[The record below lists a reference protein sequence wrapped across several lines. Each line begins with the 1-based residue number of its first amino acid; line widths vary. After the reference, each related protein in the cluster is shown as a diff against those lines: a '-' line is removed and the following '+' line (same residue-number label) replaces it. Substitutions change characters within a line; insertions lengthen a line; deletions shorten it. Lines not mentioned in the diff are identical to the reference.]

1 MARQE
6 QGNQTSVTEFI
17 LLGFG
22 DLPGLQ
28 VPLFLLFLV
37 IYLVTMAGNIIVIV
51 LVVADRHLHT
61 PMYFFLGNLSCL
73 EICYSSTVLPQ
84 LLAGLLAGDWTI
96 SFTGCLTQ
104 LYFFGALAGSE
115 CLLLSVMS
123 YDRYLAICNPLHYAA
138 RMSGRFCLQFAVGS
152 WIGGLLSSCITT
164 VSITQLTFCGPNGI
178 DHFFCDF
185 IPIVKLSCNDPLLM
199 DTLAFTVSLI
209 FLLVPFVLT
218 LGSYICI
225 LRTILRIRATIGR
238 QKAFSTCS
246 SHLIVVS
253 IYYGAL
259 MIVYMFPTTDL
270 LSDFR
275 KVLSVSYTVLTP
287 LVNPL
292 IYALRNREV
301 QEALCKACRELRTL
315 HPERH
320 PAAPGVCAVTNQL
333 CPSATGNM
341 KFCVYLVFVV
351 AALPGVRS
359 QVQLVQSG
367 PGAVQPG
374 QTLTLSCAISGD
386 SVTSNWWEWVRQ
398 APGERL
404 QWMGQIRWSGS
415 NWGTYYGPAFQS
427 RATLSA
433 DTARSQFSLQLR
445 ALTAADTATYY
456 CARATVTQSKAGP
469 GTEQGKRLPSSEA
482 LFSGVPRAGQ

>member
-1 MARQE
+1 MASQE

-28 VPLFLLFLV
+28 VPLFLLFLM
-37 IYLVTMAGNIIVIV
+37 IYLVTMAGNILVVV

-73 EICYSSTVLPQ
+73 EICYSSILLPQ
-84 LLAGLLAGDWTI
+84 LLAGVLTGDRTI

-104 LYFFGALAGSE
+104 YYFFGALAGSE
-115 CLLLSVMS
+115 CLLLLGMS
-123 YDRYLAICNPLHYAA
+123 YDRYLAICNPLHYTA
-138 RMSGRFCLQFAVGS
+138 RMSGRSCLQLAGGS
-152 WIGGLLSSCITT
+152 WIGGLLGCSINT
-164 VSITQLTFCGPNGI
+164 VSISQLNFCGPNGI

-185 IPIVKLSCNDPLLM
+185 IPLVKLSCNDPLLM
-199 DTLAFTVSLI
+199 DTLAFTVALI

-225 LRTILRIRATIGR
+225 LRTILRIRSMTGR

-259 MIVYMFPTTDL
+259 MIAYMFPTTDL
-270 LSDFR
+270 LSDFK

-301 QEALCKACRELRTL
+301 QEALCKACRELR
-315 HPERH
+315 P
-320 PAAPGVCAVTNQL
+320 
-333 CPSATGNM
+333 
-341 KFCVYLVFVV
+341 
-351 AALPGVRS
+351 
-359 QVQLVQSG
+359 
-367 PGAVQPG
+367 
-374 QTLTLSCAISGD
+374 
-386 SVTSNWWEWVRQ
+386 
-398 APGERL
+398 
-404 QWMGQIRWSGS
+404 
-415 NWGTYYGPAFQS
+415 
-427 RATLSA
+427 
-433 DTARSQFSLQLR
+433 
-445 ALTAADTATYY
+445 
-456 CARATVTQSKAGP
+456 
-469 GTEQGKRLPSSEA
+469 
-482 LFSGVPRAGQ
+482 